1 MNTSESRNR
10 TLTCAEKEYRDLAGS
25 ILRIEGSASLRQI
38 KERLIA
44 GDFLD
49 IASRLPRQFV
59 DLPVLDSPCNLTRD
73 YHGNRFRELDKP
85 GYALWFGKAVDLLA
99 PMLKPRSTIY
109 ACPDW
114 KTPSLVLPAPIPL
127 AMQNTFRPLSWQA
140 IVNLLAAHLLR
151 QVRYVLAV

>member
-10 TLTCAEKEYRDLAGS
+10 TLTCAEKGYRDLAES
-25 ILRIEGSASLRQI
+25 ILRIEGSASRQQI

-85 GYALWFGKAVDLLA
+85 AMHCGLA
-99 PMLKPRSTIY
+99 RLSI
-109 ACPDW
+109 C
-114 KTPSLVLPAPIPL
+114 SL
-127 AMQNTFRPLSWQA
+127 QC
-140 IVNLLAAHLLR
+140 
-151 QVRYVLAV
+151 